1 VRRIFTL
8 GVLVLMSQ
16 LAVGQIVSA
25 KSLKPDSTS
34 YANVYVKP
42 LYSDSLS
49 SSFAIWIKNE
59 VKPHKHMNHSEVV
72 TVIRGRAMMWVGE
85 DSSVIK
91 KGDVILIPKGT
102 VHSVETLSNKPLLVV
117 SVQAPRFVGKDRI
130 WVK

>member
-1 VRRIFTL
+1 VRKILTL
-8 GVLVLMSQ
+8 GMLIFLSQ
-16 LAVGQIVSA
+16 LVAGQVIQA

-34 YANVYVKP
+34 YANVFVKP

-59 VKPHKHMNHSEVV
+59 VKPHKHLNHSEVV
-72 TVIRGRAMMWVGE
+72 TVLRGKAIMWVGQ

-91 KGDVILIPKGT
+91 KGDVIVIPKGT
-102 VHSVETLSNKPLLVV
+102 VHSVVTKSKKPLLVV
-117 SVQAPRFVGKDRI
+117 SVQSPRFVGKDRV

>member
-1 VRRIFTL
+1 MLI
-8 GVLVLMSQ
+8 G
-16 LAVGQIVSA
+16 LAEPATGWSGLIASA

-34 YANVYVKP
+34 YANVFVKP

-59 VKPHKHMNHSEVV
+59 VKPHKHLNHSEVV
-72 TVIRGRAMMWVGE
+72 TVLRGKAIMWVGQ

-91 KGDVILIPKGT
+91 KGDVIVIPKGT
-102 VHSVETLSNKPLLVV
+102 VHSVVTKSKKPLLVV
-117 SVQAPRFVGKDRI
+117 SVQSPRFVGKDRV